1 MPEFRHVSC
10 IQSVKRSS
18 EWGICVPTGLDDI
31 VLCILHIWFIF
42 FNSRANFLNPS
53 FLIVHFFSDMVNYW
67 RLNKIMWKKKSNS
80 EFWAQTKCTNNYM
93 LCMRIGPRRY
103 KINIRVGCWEVRNIL
118 KIDRYD
124 SSQMHFDLLLQVT
137 IFVWFK
143 FNSKRNYFSQLSN

>member
-53 FLIVHFFSDMVNYW
+53 FLIVHFFFGYGQLLATEQNDVKKNPI
-67 RLNKIMWKKKSNS
+67 LNFEPKLN
-80 EFWAQTKCTNNYM
+80 AQTII
-93 LCMRIGPRRY
+93 LRIGPRRY